1 MHFGFASRLNTAASP
16 LFVARDS
23 TARTSIPPHLST
35 NTRSRIGWHVAL
47 GLTLLRLA
55 LAPVVLVMARANVA
69 GLAIAA
75 VLVAGFL
82 SDVFDG
88 IVARRHGVATPG
100 LRRLDSAVDTV
111 FYLAVAY
118 AVFRLHPAPLRALA
132 WPIAIVLT
140 GEALNYA
147 VAYAVFRRIAG
158 YHAWSAK
165 LWGALLF
172 VSLLVLL
179 AIGSA
184 AVLPLALVAGMVAQ
198 AETLA
203 ITFVLPA
210 WQSDVPSVCHA
221 LRIRRADVRFAREC

>member
-1 MHFGFASRLNTAASP
+1 M
-16 LFVARDS
+16 
-23 TARTSIPPHLST
+23 
-35 NTRSRIGWHVAL
+35 
-47 GLTLLRLA
+47 
-55 LAPVVLVMARANVA
+55 
-69 GLAIAA
+69 
-75 VLVAGFL
+75 
-82 SDVFDG
+82 
-88 IVARRHGVATPG
+88 
-100 LRRLDSAVDTV
+100 
-111 FYLAVAY
+111 
-118 AVFRLHPAPLRALA
+118 PLRALA

-198 AETLA
+198 ADTLA

-210 WQSDVPSVCHA
+210 WQSDVPSVWHA